1 MNLPLRE
8 KVAVVIG
15 ASAGIGRAYAYAL
28 AQAGATVVAAARTLG
43 PASGEENNTLSHVVR
58 TGRDLP
64 GRIYAQVCDL
74 TNETDV
80 ARLMDQAAANFGRI
94 DVLVNNA
101 ALMGMFYEPLALTCA
116 DWDRMININLRGP
129 YFAIRYA
136 APHMMQQRSG
146 SIVNITAKVAG
157 FIPRSVDWADG
168 TILYGITKAGLN
180 RLSHFMSEELKP
192 HNIAVNALSP
202 GVVAT
207 DTALASN
214 PNLKDYGGKD
224 PTPEVLG
231 PAVVHLAQQS
241 AETLTGQIL
250 HTDEFGKSWG
260 VAEKESAPAH

>member
-1 MNLPLRE
+1 MTLPLSE
-8 KVAVVIG
+8 KVAIVIG
-15 ASAGIGRAYAYAL
+15 ASAGIGRAYALAL
-28 AQAGATVVAAARTLG
+28 AQAGASVVAAARTLG
-43 PASGEENNTLSHVVR
+43 PPSGEVNNTLAHVVR
-58 TGRDLP
+58 MGRDLP
-64 GRIYAQVCDL
+64 GHIHAQVCDV
-74 TNETDV
+74 TQEVDV
-80 ARLMDQAAANFGRI
+80 ARLMDQTAANFGRI

-101 ALMGMFYEPLALTCA
+101 ALMEMFYEPLALKCE

-129 YFAIRYA
+129 YFTIRYA
-136 APHMMQQRSG
+136 APYMKEQGTG
-146 SIVNITAKVAG
+146 SIINITAKVAG

-168 TILYGITKAGLN
+168 TILYGVTKAGLN

-192 HNIAVNALSP
+192 HGIAVNALSP

-231 PAVVHLAQQS
+231 PAVVYLAQQS

-260 VAEKESAPAH
+260 LDAAAG